1 MTTLSSS
8 LRNSPSS
15 TGIEAIKLDKVPLL
29 AWCVLAVG
37 LLAALDMTLDP
48 LRIVKALGDTDD
60 ATRLMQVRGMLAGA
74 PWFDTTLPLF
84 GAPDHLVSHWS
95 RLIDL
100 CLASLITL
108 FRIALPATAAET
120 VARYV
125 WPLMMLTPLALV
137 LAIAARARS
146 GQ

>member
-1 MTTLSSS
+1 MTTVSSS

-15 TGIEAIKLDKVPLL
+15 TGIEAIKLDNVPLL
-29 AWCVLAVG
+29 VWCVLAVG
-37 LLAALDMTLDP
+37 LLAALDLTLDP

-60 ATRLMQVRGMLAGA
+60 ATRLMQVRGLLAGA

-84 GAPDHLVSHWS
+84 GAPDPLVSHWS

-108 FRIALPATAAET
+108 FRVACRRRLPRPWPATCG
-120 VARYV
+120 
-125 WPLMMLTPLALV
+125 
-137 LAIAARARS
+137 RS
-146 GQ
+146 